1 MVISSPV
8 GYAWHGALRHG
19 RLGALSHHILS
30 VIAHHVVSP
39 AVRASFISP
48 YQVPE
53 YTAVATFGVVVGV
66 VGIVASRRWADPTRA
81 ARHSRWWAAVT
92 WYRHPPVLVTAA
104 VLGMAATTVWI
115 VHSMLVSPRGFVDLS
130 VYRLGVQAWW
140 QRADVYGVLPATG
153 VGMVLPFT
161 YPPFAL
167 LILGPLALPPWQWSI
182 GGITVLSIA
191 CLALVIYITIR
202 KGWPAGG
209 IRGAVVGTA
218 VLLPLSLL
226 TEPVA
231 DTIWFGQVNL
241 LLMALVALDC
251 LAVSPRWPRGVLIGI
266 AAAVKLT
273 PAVFLLFFLLRKD
286 YRALVTMAI
295 SGIVATAIGFIADW
309 SGSFTFWL
317 GSSGGA
323 HAVGD
328 SAVVLNQSL
337 AGGIARLGMS
347 GHAQTALWLTL
358 VAVLLVFAV
367 AGIRKALLAGSVP
380 LAMVITAGFG
390 LMASP
395 ISWGHHWVYVVP
407 ATILLVAEGIAHRRR
422 GWLIVAAAVAVV
434 FHVAAFLDVGTTWP
448 PLSLLAENSFVL
460 TSVALLAGYAGPN
473 VWRAA
478 ARVARRVPVPVHV
491 PAAEQPTP
499 VTSDAG

>member
-8 GYAWHGALRHG
+8 RTAWHGTLFRG

-39 AVRASFISP
+39 ALRASFISP

-53 YTAVATFGVVVGV
+53 YAAVATFGVVVGV
-66 VGIVASRRWADPTRA
+66 IGLVVSRRWADLTRA
-81 ARHSRWWAAVT
+81 TAHPRWWAAVT
-92 WYRHPPVLVTAA
+92 WYRHPPVLVAA
-104 VLGMAATTVWI
+104 ALLGMAATTVWV

-140 QRADVYGVLPATG
+140 QRADVYGVLPPTG
-153 VGMVLPFT
+153 VGMMLPFT

-167 LILGPLALPPWQWSI
+167 LILGPLALPPWQWSV

-202 KGWPAGG
+202 KAWPAGG

-241 LLMALVALDC
+241 LLMALVAMDC
-251 LAVSPRWPRGVLIGI
+251 LVVSPRWPRGVLIGI

-286 YRALVTMAI
+286 YRAAVAMTI
-295 SGIVATAIGFIADW
+295 SGIAATAIGFLADW
-309 SGSFTFWL
+309 SGSFTFWF

-328 SAVVLNQSL
+328 SAVLLNQSL
-337 AGGIARLGMS
+337 AGGINRLGLS
-347 GHAQTALWLTL
+347 EHAETALWLTL

-367 AGIRKALLAGSVP
+367 AGIRKALRAGSVP
-380 LAMVITAGFG
+380 LAMVVTAGFG
-390 LMASP
+390 LTASP

-407 ATILLVAEGIAHRRR
+407 TTVLLVAEGIAHRRR

-434 FHVAAFLDVGTTWP
+434 FHVAAFLDVSTTWP
-448 PLSLLAENSFVL
+448 PLRLLAENSFVF
-460 TSVALLAGYAGPN
+460 TSVALLVGYAGPS
-473 VWRAA
+473 VWQATVRA
-478 ARVARRVPVPVHV
+478 ARRVPLPT
-491 PAAEQPTP
+491 AEQPTP